1 MSADHDK
8 DEEGKSGLAVANKPK
23 VERPKPWKVLL
34 HNDDYTTMEF
44 VVHVLQK
51 YFSKNRFEAQAIMLE
66 VHTRGYGVCGVFTF
80 EVAES
85 KKEKV
90 MKYARENGHPLKC
103 SIEPSDDD

>member
-1 MSADHDK
+1 MSAEQDK
-8 DEEGKSGLAVANKPK
+8 EEGKGDLAVARRPK
-23 VERPKPWKVLL
+23 VQHPRPWKVLL

-44 VVHVLQK
+44 VVHVLQR
-51 YFSKNRFEAQAIMLE
+51 YFGKNRAEAQAVMLA
-66 VHTRGYGVCGVFTF
+66 VHTQGVGVCGIYTH

-103 SIEPSDDD
+103 SIEPSDD

>member
-1 MSADHDK
+1 MSAEHDK
-8 DEEGKSGLAVANKPK
+8 EEEGKSGIAVARKPK
-23 VERPKPWKVLL
+23 VQRPRPWKVLL

-44 VVHVLQK
+44 VVHVLQR
-51 YFSKNRFEAQAIMLE
+51 YFGKNRGEAQAVMLA
-66 VHTRGYGVCGVFTF
+66 VHTRGVGVCGIFTH

-103 SIEPSDDD
+103 SIEPSED

>member
-1 MSADHDK
+1 MSADQDK

-51 YFSKNRFEAQAIMLE
+51 YFSKNRYEAQAIMLE
-66 VHTRGYGVCGVFTF
+66 VHTRGYGVCGVFTH

-90 MKYARENGHPLKC
+90 MKSARENGHPLKC